1 MMARI
6 NLSHRN
12 LSALHLS
19 IAALILT
26 FIGGMIRFYFI
37 LQADFPLN
45 DGGLFYTMI
54 EDLQAN
60 QFNLPR
66 FTSYNLLEIPYA
78 YSPLPFYLAGL
89 LNNWLEWSLVD
100 ILRFL
105 PALIST
111 FAIPVFFILSIKILD
126 SYDQAILAT
135 IAYALMLPAFEW
147 LVMGGGLTRSLAN
160 LFSLGTLYFTILS
173 IKTKNTFMSAIAGL
187 LLGLTAV
194 SHQEIAMVTFATTAL
209 FFVFLAESKREF
221 GRLALIW
228 GIAGVVTL
236 PYFLTVANMHGI
248 TPFISAFQAGEFE
261 LVRIISKLISLSYT
275 GEIYYTPF
283 TVIAFLGLWGCLAE
297 KKYLLPTWLLVVT
310 IINPRS
316 VERTAMLPVALLIGY
331 GLDQLILPALGRLT
345 KYSQRPGSSHLKVS
359 TNLDSNMGLM
369 SKHGI
374 GIAFLVVLFFQAGI
388 LLMLI
393 NHGNERLAPVPTQ
406 ERAAMKWVS
415 QNTPSSSSFMVLTNS
430 SDWASDKS
438 AEWFP
443 ALSERH
449 SVNTAQGL
457 EWLPGG
463 KFNQAQ
469 QDIVELK
476 DCMFDDVACLEN
488 WSDSTGRAF
497 THIFISKNESEQHCG
512 RPCSLPIEQ
521 SLRNSPNYLLLFDN
535 ELAAVLEKVE

>member
-1 MMARI
+1 MMARF
-6 NLSHRN
+6 NLSHQN

-19 IAALILT
+19 IAALVVT
-26 FIGGMIRFYFI
+26 SIGGLIRFYFI

-45 DGGLFYTMI
+45 DGGLFHVMI

-60 QFNLPR
+60 GFILPR
-66 FTSYNLLEIPYA
+66 FTSYNFMDIPYA

-89 LNNWLEWSLVD
+89 LNNWLGWSLVD
-100 ILRFL
+100 ILRIL
-105 PALIST
+105 PAIIST
-111 FAIPVFFILSIKILD
+111 LAIPVFFILSIEILD

-160 LFSLGTLYFTILS
+160 LFSLGTLYFTIVS
-173 IKTKNTFMSAIAGL
+173 IKTKNTHMSISAGL
-187 LLGLTAV
+187 FLGLTAV
-194 SHQEIAMVTFATTAL
+194 SHQEIAMVTLASTAL
-209 FFVFLAESKREF
+209 FFVFLTKSRGEF
-221 GRLALIW
+221 GRLVLIW

-236 PYFLTVANMHGI
+236 PYFIAVASMHGI

-297 KKYLLPTWLLVVT
+297 KKYLLPTWLLMVT

-331 GLDQLILPALGRLT
+331 GLDQMILPALRRLT
-345 KYSQRPGSSHLKVS
+345 KYSQRPGSSHLKVG
-359 TNLDSNMGLM
+359 TNLDSNLGLM
-369 SKHGI
+369 PKHGI
-374 GIAFLVVLFFQAGI
+374 GITLLVVLFFQSGT

-430 SDWASDKS
+430 SNWASDKS

-443 ALSERH
+443 VLSKRH

-463 KFNQAQ
+463 KFTQTQ

-476 DCMFDDVACLEN
+476 DCLFNDVACLEN
-488 WSDSTGRAF
+488 WSDSTGRVF
-497 THIFISKNESEQHCG
+497 THIYLSKSESEQYCG

-521 SLRNSPNYLLLFDN
+521 SLRNSSHYRLLFDN